1 MLKNKKAL
9 AMSVL
14 CAIASVGFVVSASAA
29 EQTMHGNLDEVVVEG
44 SADVLPGGMAKEVV
58 TIGMIGK
65 QDIMSAPMTVSEI
78 SNKAVEKFVSP
89 SAGLSD
95 ALSLDPSVRA
105 NVGTTYNDITIRGF
119 RQTGHNYY
127 VNGIPG
133 LLCQENIPYFWA
145 DSISIISGPSLGL
158 NATPLSEAAA
168 GTVNIQSKAATS
180 DGNANLKVAYR
191 GGSSMQEAIDVG
203 RRFGENDRYGIR
215 ITASNING
223 DTAIKGENLEQQ
235 AFSINLDQK
244 TDKSKTNLLLMYD
257 HTDHKGGTGGISFT
271 KPDPANNIEG
281 VTSLPSAP
289 DGSRNYKPD
298 WAYNEYDNFI
308 AALNHEQKLN
318 DNTNVYFNAGYHRE
332 DWYGY
337 VDGNPTV
344 INNKGDFSI
353 GLTNYPLALTKIVV
367 GTGVKGNFKL
377 GAIDNEYL
385 IGVDKSWEH
394 YDISQNK
401 NFGNV
406 YKKDEHGNP
415 TNELTGK
422 WAGTG
427 NIYQSNHWP
436 SVARPYY
443 SPEHSDDTQMV
454 GWHLVD
460 TMKALDDKLVVTLG
474 LHGHKADV
482 VDAGSSNHKKSDAIC
497 PTFAASYKVSDAVTI
512 YADHTESFGMGKMV
526 STKTKVNSTELYYA
540 NAGKMLDPAKTKQNE
555 IGVKVKTGD
564 FLNTFSAFKIT
575 QANNIDKK
583 IGGLT
588 YYLQDGEQENKG
600 FEWAFTGQLA
610 KKWDLIG
617 GVMYLDSK
625 DYKGN
630 KINGASNWSGTVG
643 AIYNP
648 TEDLSFIGRMSY
660 MGSTS
665 INNGLLDVP
674 AYAKFDL
681 GASYKTK
688 LNNTPV
694 TFDLM
699 CYNVTGKDYW
709 SAQSGSSSLFVGAPR
724 TVVFSA
730 NFEL

>member
-14 CAIASVGFVVSASAA
+14 CAIASVGFVVSASA
-29 EQTMHGNLDEVVVEG
+29 ETMHGNLDEVVVEG
-44 SADVLPGGMAKEVV
+44 SKDVLPGGLAKEAV
-58 TIGMIGK
+58 TMGMLGK

-78 SNKAVEKFVSP
+78 SNKAIEKFVSP
-89 SAGLSD
+89 NSGING
-95 ALSLDPSVRA
+95 ALTLDPSVRESI
-105 NVGTTYNDITIRGF
+105 GSTYNDITIRGL
-119 RQTGHNYY
+119 RVSPHSYY

-145 DSISIISGPSLGL
+145 DSISVISGPNLGL

-180 DGNANLKVAYR
+180 AGDANLKVAYR

-203 RRFGENDRYGIR
+203 RRFGENDRYGVR

-223 DTAIKGENLEQQ
+223 DTAIEGENLEQQ

-257 HTDHKGGTGGISFT
+257 HTDHKGGTGGISFA
-271 KPDPANNIEG
+271 KPDPANNVEG

-344 INNKGDFSI
+344 TNNNGDFSV

-367 GTGVKGNFKL
+367 GTGLKGNFKL
-377 GAIDNEYL
+377 GTIENEYL
-385 IGVDKSWEH
+385 VGIDKSWES
-394 YDISQNK
+394 YALSRNK
-401 NFGNV
+401 AWNDNKGSWSGNGNL
-406 YKKDEHGNP
+406 YKP
-415 TNELTGK
+415 
-422 WAGTG
+422 
-427 NIYQSNHWP
+427 NHWP
-436 SVARPYY
+436 SLARPYY

-497 PTFAASYKVSDAVTI
+497 PTFAASYKLSDAVTV

-526 STKTKVNSTELYYA
+526 STKTNKDGSQYYA
-540 NAGKMLDPAKTKQNE
+540 NAGQILDPAKTKQNE

-588 YYLQDGEQENKG
+588 YYVQDGEQENKG

-617 GVMYLDSK
+617 GVMYLDAK

-630 KINGASNWSGTVG
+630 KINGASRWSGTVG

-665 INNGLLDVP
+665 INNGELDVP
-674 AYAKFDL
+674 SYAKYDL

-709 SAQSGSSSLFVGAPR
+709 HANSGSSSLFVGAPR

>member
-44 SADVLPGGMAKEVV
+44 SKDVLPGGLAKEAV
-58 TIGMIGK
+58 TMGMLGK

-78 SNKAVEKFVSP
+78 SNKSIEKFGSP
-89 SAGLSD
+89 SAGVSD
-95 ALSLDPSVRA
+95 VLSLDPSVRA
-105 NVGTTYNDITIRGF
+105 SVGTTYNDITIRGF

-145 DSISIISGPSLGL
+145 DSVSIISGPSLGL

-203 RRFGENDRYGIR
+203 RRFGENDRYGVR

-223 DTAIKGENLEQQ
+223 DTAMDGENLEQQ
-235 AFSINLDQK
+235 AFSINIDQK
-244 TDKSKTNLLLMYD
+244 TEKSKTNLLMMYD
-257 HTDHKGGTGGISFT
+257 HTDHRGGTSAIRFN
-271 KPDPANNIEG
+271 KNN
-281 VTSLPSAP
+281 VTSLPEAP
-289 DGSRNYKPD
+289 DAGKNYKPD
-298 WAYNEYDNFI
+298 WSYNEYDNFI
-308 AALNHEQKLN
+308 VAFNHEQKLN
-318 DNTNVYFNAGYHRE
+318 DNLSAYFNAGYHRE

-337 VDGNPTV
+337 IDGSPI
-344 INNKGDFSI
+344 INDNNGNFTISMD
-353 GLTNYPLALTKIVV
+353 NNPLAGTKKIV
-367 GTGVKGNFKL
+367 GAGFKGNFKL
-377 GAIDNEYL
+377 GSVANEYL
-385 IGVDKSWEH
+385 IGADKTWETYDMGFNSW
-394 YDISQNK
+394 SWS
-401 NFGNV
+401 GS
-406 YKKDEHGNP
+406 
-415 TNELTGK
+415 
-422 WAGTG
+422 G
-427 NIYQSNHWP
+427 NIYDLKKWPAVVTPSNG
-436 SVARPYY
+436 VDPYRKA
-443 SPEHSDDTQMV
+443 QMT

-460 TMKALDDKLVVTLG
+460 TMTAMDDKLVVTLG
-474 LHGHKADV
+474 LHGHEV
-482 VDAGSSNHKKSDAIC
+482 SRVPAGAAKQKSDAIC
-497 PTFAASYKVSDAVTI
+497 PTFAASYKLSEAVTV
-512 YADHTESFGMGKMV
+512 YADHTESFGIGTMV
-526 STKTKVNSTELYYA
+526 SSSTYE
-540 NAGKMLDPAKTKQNE
+540 NRGEMLDPAKTKQNE

-564 FLNTFSAFKIT
+564 FLNTFTAFQIT
-575 QANNIDKK
+575 QANAIDKYVPGVAK
-583 IGGLT
+583 PYRVL
-588 YYLQDGEQENKG
+588 DGEQKNKG

-617 GVMYLDSK
+617 GAMYLNSK
-625 DYKGN
+625 DNKGN
-630 KINGASNWSGTVG
+630 DVNGASKWSGTVG
-643 AIYNP
+643 AIYHP
-648 TEDLSFIGRMSY
+648 TDELSFIGRMTY
-660 MGSTS
+660 LGSTTVYD
-665 INNGLLDVP
+665 GKYDVP
-674 AYAKFDL
+674 SYAKYDL

>member
-29 EQTMHGNLDEVVVEG
+29 EQTMHGSLDEVVVEG

-58 TIGMIGK
+58 TIGMTGK

-78 SNKAVEKFVSP
+78 SNKTIEKFATP
-89 SAGLSD
+89 NGGISD

-105 NVGTTYNDITIRGF
+105 DRGGTYTDISIRGIY
-119 RQTGHNYY
+119 QSGHSYY

-133 LLCQENIPYFWA
+133 LLCQENIPYYWA
-145 DSISIISGPSLGL
+145 DSVSIISGPSLGL

-168 GTVNIQSKAATS
+168 GTVNIQSKAAS
-180 DGNANLKVAYR
+180 AEGNANLKVAYR

-223 DTAIKGENLEQQ
+223 DTAIDGENLEQQ

-244 TDKSKTNLLLMYD
+244 TDKSKSNLLIAYD
-257 HTDHKGGTGGISFT
+257 HTDHKGGPGAFSFNT
-271 KPDPANNIEG
+271 A
-281 VTSLPSAP
+281 VTSLPDAP
-289 DGSRNYKPD
+289 DAGKIYKPD
-298 WAYNEYDNFI
+298 WSYNEYDNWI
-308 AALNHEQKLN
+308 AALNHEQKLT
-318 DNTNVYFNAGYHRE
+318 DNLNVYFNAGYHRE

-337 VDGNPTV
+337 VDGNPKV
-344 INNKGDFSI
+344 INDNGEFTVTM
-353 GLTNYPLALTKIVV
+353 TNYPLALTKIIV
-367 GTGVKGNFKL
+367 GTGLKGEFKL

-385 IGVDKSWEH
+385 IGIDKSWEN
-394 YDISQNK
+394 YDLSKNK
-401 NFGNV
+401 AWNGGAGN
-406 YKKDEHGNP
+406 
-415 TNELTGK
+415 
-422 WAGTG
+422 WTG
-427 NIYQSNHWP
+427 NGFLHQSNHWP
-436 SVARPYY
+436 SLPRPYY

-474 LHGHKADV
+474 LHGHKANV
-482 VDAGSSNHKKSDAIC
+482 VDAGSSDHKKSDAIC

-526 STKTKVNSTELYYA
+526 SLGKDYA
-540 NAGKMLDPAKTKQNE
+540 NEGQILDPAKTKQNE

-564 FLNTFSAFKIT
+564 FLNTFTAFKIT
-575 QANNIDKK
+575 QANNIDKYV
-583 IGGLT
+583 GGLK
-588 YYLQDGEQENKG
+588 YLVQDGEQENKG

-617 GVMYLDSK
+617 GAMYLDAK

-630 KINGASNWSGTVG
+630 KINGASKWSGTVG
-643 AIYNP
+643 AIYHP
-648 TEDLSFIGRMSY
+648 TDELSFIGRMTYLS
-660 MGSTS
+660 STS
-665 INNGLLDVP
+665 INNGVLDVP
-674 AYAKFDL
+674 SYAKYDL

-699 CYNVTGKDYW
+699 CYNVAGKDYW
-709 SAQSGSSSLFVGAPR
+709 SARSGSSSLCLGAPR

>member
-29 EQTMHGNLDEVVVEG
+29 EQAMYGSLDEVVVEG

-58 TIGMIGK
+58 TIGMTGK
-65 QDIMSAPMTVSEI
+65 QNIMSAPMTVTEI
-78 SNKAVEKFVSP
+78 SNKTIENFGSP

-95 ALSLDPSVRA
+95 VLSLDPSVRA

-145 DSISIISGPSLGL
+145 DSISIISGPNLGL
-158 NATPLSEAAA
+158 SATQIADAAA
-168 GTVNIQSKAATS
+168 GTVNIQSKAAS
-180 DGNANLKVAYR
+180 AEGNANLKVAYR

-203 RRFGENDRYGIR
+203 RRFGENDRYGVR

-223 DTAIKGENLEQQ
+223 DTAMDGENLEQQ
-235 AFSINLDQK
+235 AFSINIDQK
-244 TDKSKTNLLLMYD
+244 TEKSKTNLLLMYD
-257 HTDHKGGTGGISFT
+257 HTNHRGGTSAISFDT
-271 KPDPANNIEG
+271 DN
-281 VTSLPSAP
+281 VTSLPEAP
-289 DGSRNYKPD
+289 DGGQNYKPD

-318 DNTNVYFNAGYHRE
+318 DNLSVYFNAGYHRE
-332 DWYGY
+332 DWYGFI
-337 VDGNPTV
+337 DGSPKV
-344 INNKGDFSI
+344 INNQGDFSI
-353 GLTNYPLALTKIVV
+353 KVSNLPMDVTKKIV
-367 GTGVKGNFKL
+367 GAGIKGEFKL
-377 GAIDNEYL
+377 GNIDNEYL
-385 IGVDKSWEH
+385 VGVDKTWQSTAL
-394 YDISQNK
+394 DTNLS
-401 NFGNV
+401 FGN
-406 YKKDEHGNP
+406 
-415 TNELTGK
+415 ELNSSGK
-422 WAGTG
+422 PTG
-427 NIYQSNHWP
+427 NLILNNGNLYKPNWWASVQKPSYKPAHSN
-436 SVARPYY
+436 
-443 SPEHSDDTQMV
+443 DKQMT

-474 LHGHKADV
+474 LHGHEVTNSPVGAAKQ
-482 VDAGSSNHKKSDAIC
+482 KSDAIC
-497 PTFAASYKVSDAVTI
+497 PTFAASYKVSDAVTV
-512 YADHTESFGMGKMV
+512 YADHTESFGMGSLVPTNKG
-526 STKTKVNSTELYYA
+526 YA
-540 NAGKMLDPAKTKQNE
+540 NQGEMLDPAKTKQNE

-564 FLNTFSAFKIT
+564 FLNTFTAFQIT
-575 QANNIDKK
+575 QANNVEKK
-583 IGGLT
+583 VGSLT
-588 YYLQDGEQENKG
+588 YLLQDGEQKNKG

-617 GVMYLDSK
+617 GAMYMESK

-630 KINGASNWSGTVG
+630 NVNGASKWSGTVG
-643 AIYNP
+643 AIYHP
-648 TEDLSFIGRMSY
+648 TEELSFIGRMTY
-660 MGSTS
+660 LGSTTVYD
-665 INNGLLDVP
+665 GKYDVP
-674 AYAKFDL
+674 SYAKYDL

>member
-44 SADVLPGGMAKEVV
+44 SADVLPGGMAKEAV

-78 SNKAVEKFVSP
+78 SNKTIEKFATP
-89 SAGLSD
+89 NGGISD

-105 NVGTTYNDITIRGF
+105 DRGGTYTDISIRGIY
-119 RQTGHNYY
+119 QSGHSYY

-133 LLCQENIPYFWA
+133 LLCQENIPYYWA
-145 DSISIISGPSLGL
+145 DSVSVISGPSLGL

-223 DTAIKGENLEQQ
+223 DTAIDGENLEQQ

-244 TDKSKTNLLLMYD
+244 TDKSKSNLLIVYD
-257 HTDHKGGTGGISFT
+257 HTDHKGGPGAFSFD
-271 KPDPANNIEG
+271 KA
-281 VTSLPSAP
+281 VTSLPDVP
-289 DGSRNYKPD
+289 DAGKIYKPD
-298 WAYNEYDNFI
+298 WSYNEYDNWI
-308 AALNHEQKLN
+308 AALNHEQKLT
-318 DNTNVYFNAGYHRE
+318 DNLNVYFNAGYHRE

-337 VDGNPTV
+337 VDGNPT
-344 INNKGDFSI
+344 ITNNNGDFSI
-353 GLTNYPLALTKIVV
+353 NMTNYPLNLTKKIV
-367 GTGVKGNFKL
+367 GTGLKGKFNI
-377 GAIDNEYL
+377 GSVENEYL
-385 IGVDKSWEH
+385 VGVDKTWYTYALSNNNAW
-394 YDISQNK
+394 N
-401 NFGNV
+401 G
-406 YKKDEHGNP
+406 G
-415 TNELTGK
+415 LGK
-422 WAGTG
+422 WTGTG
-427 NIYQSNHWP
+427 NLYQANHWP
-436 SVARPYY
+436 SLPRPSYD
-443 SPEHSDDTQMV
+443 PAHNQDAQMT
-454 GWHLVD
+454 GWHVVD
-460 TMKALDDKLVVTLG
+460 TLKALDDKLVVTLG
-474 LHGHKADV
+474 LHGHKV
-482 VDAGSSNHKKSDAIC
+482 KKVMKDNSHQDSDAIC
-497 PTFAASYKVSDAVTI
+497 PTFAASYKISDSVTV
-512 YADHTESFGMGKMV
+512 YADHTESFGTGSMV
-526 STKTKVNSTELYYA
+526 SLGRGYA
-540 NAGKMLDPAKTKQNE
+540 NEGEMLDPAKTKQNE

-564 FLNTFSAFKIT
+564 FLNTFTAFKIT
-575 QANNIDKK
+575 QANNIDKV
-583 IGGLT
+583 IGGLK
-588 YYLQDGEQENKG
+588 YMVQDGEQENKG

-617 GVMYLDSK
+617 GAMYLK
-625 DYKGN
+625 AEDYKGN
-630 KINGASNWSGTVG
+630 KINGASKWSGTVG
-643 AIYNP
+643 AIYHP
-648 TEDLSFIGRMSY
+648 TEELSFIGRMTY
-660 MGSTS
+660 LGSTS
-665 INNGLLDVP
+665 INNGALDVP
-674 AYAKFDL
+674 SYAKYDL

-699 CYNVTGKDYW
+699 CYNIAGKDYW
-709 SAQSGSSSLFVGAPR
+709 SARSGSSGLCLGAPR

>member
-58 TIGMIGK
+58 TIGMTGK

-78 SNKAVEKFVSP
+78 SNKTIEKFATP
-89 SAGLSD
+89 NGGISD

-105 NVGTTYNDITIRGF
+105 DRGGTYTDISIRGIY
-119 RQTGHNYY
+119 QSGHSYY

-133 LLCQENIPYFWA
+133 LLCQENIPYYWA
-145 DSISIISGPSLGL
+145 DSVSIISGPSLGL

-168 GTVNIQSKAATS
+168 GTVNIQSKAAS
-180 DGNANLKVAYR
+180 AEGNANLKVAYR

-223 DTAIKGENLEQQ
+223 DTAIDGENLEQQ

-244 TDKSKTNLLLMYD
+244 TDKSKSNLLIVYD
-257 HTDHKGGTGGISFT
+257 HTDHKGGPGAFSFDT
-271 KPDPANNIEG
+271 P
-281 VTSLPSAP
+281 VTSLPDAP
-289 DGSRNYKPD
+289 DAGKIYKPD
-298 WAYNEYDNFI
+298 WSYNEYDNWI
-308 AALNHEQKLN
+308 AALNHEQKLT
-318 DNTNVYFNAGYHRE
+318 DNLNVYFNAGYHRE

-337 VDGNPTV
+337 VDGNPKIT
-344 INNKGDFSI
+344 NNNGDFSI
-353 GLTNYPLALTKIVV
+353 NMTNYPLNLTKKIV
-367 GTGVKGNFKL
+367 GTGLKGSFNL
-377 GAIDNEYL
+377 GTVENEYL
-385 IGVDKSWEH
+385 VGVDKTWYTYALSNNAAW
-394 YDISQNK
+394 N
-401 NFGNV
+401 G
-406 YKKDEHGNP
+406 GLGGW
-415 TNELTGK
+415 T
-422 WAGTG
+422 GTG
-427 NIYQSNHWP
+427 NLYQANHWP
-436 SVARPYY
+436 SLPRPSYD
-443 SPEHSDDTQMV
+443 PAHNQDAQMT
-454 GWHLVD
+454 GWHVVD
-460 TMKALDDKLVVTLG
+460 TLKALDDKLVVTLG
-474 LHGHKADV
+474 LHGHKV
-482 VDAGSSNHKKSDAIC
+482 KKVMKDNSHQDSDAIC
-497 PTFAASYKVSDAVTI
+497 PTFAASYKVSDAVTV
-512 YADHTESFGMGKMV
+512 YADHTESFGMGSMV
-526 STKTKVNSTELYYA
+526 SSSSSRTYQ
-540 NAGKMLDPAKTKQNE
+540 NAGEILDPAKTKQNE

-564 FLNTFSAFKIT
+564 FLNTFTAFQIT
-575 QANNIDKK
+575 QANTVDREEQPGKWYK
-583 IGGLT
+583 RL
-588 YYLQDGEQENKG
+588 DGEQKNKG

-617 GVMYLDSK
+617 GAMYLDAK

-630 KINGASNWSGTVG
+630 KINGASKWSGTVG
-643 AIYNP
+643 AIYHP
-648 TEDLSFIGRMSY
+648 TDELSFIGRMTY
-660 MGSTS
+660 LGSTS
-665 INNGLLDVP
+665 INNGVLDVP
-674 AYAKFDL
+674 SYAKYDL

-699 CYNVTGKDYW
+699 CYNVAGKDYW
-709 SAQSGSSSLFVGAPR
+709 SARSGSSSLCLGAPR